1 MKHYKA
7 VLYDIDGT
15 ILNTLDM
22 NMYPLMRIIKEEL
35 DEDWSYERV
44 LQFAANPGLRTLE
57 TLGVRDIETTYAR
70 WVRYVNEYE
79 EGAVLYEG
87 FEEVFPALQNAGIL
101 QGIVSSKMKPQYQID
116 FVSKG
121 LDRYIAAAVLA
132 EDTDAHKPDPTPI
145 LECLRRLNVLPEE
158 AIYIGDAPTDLESAG
173 NAGVDF
179 GYAKWGSVFDLAGA
193 RPDHIFEKP
202 LDLLKLL
209 PKPPGVCCT
218 SSK

>member
-7 VLYDIDGT
+7 ILYDIDGT

-35 DEDWSYERV
+35 GQDWTFQQV
-44 LQFAANPGLRTLE
+44 LQFAANPGLRTLAE
-57 TLGVRDIETTYAR
+57 LGIRDIETTYAR

-87 FEEVFPALQNAGIL
+87 FGEVFPALQAAGKL
-101 QGIVSSKMKPQYQID
+101 QAIVSSKMKKQYQID

-121 LDRYIAAAVLA
+121 LDRYIDTAVLA
-132 EDTDAHKPDPTPI
+132 EDTQRHKPDPAPL
-145 LECLRRLNVLPEE
+145 LECLRRLDIRPCDAL
-158 AIYIGDAPTDLESAG
+158 YIGDACSDYQAAR

-179 GYAKWGSVFDLAGA
+179 GYAKWGSVFNL
-193 RPDHIFEKP
+193 RSFQPDYVFEQP
-202 LDLLKLL
+202 VDLLKLIQ
-209 PKPPGVCCT
+209 T
-218 SSK
+218 